1 SALIASLHAVSA
13 AKPKPIKSSVYV
25 APVDPDIKVRSWKM
39 DEFKYYDVSS
49 PFPTLARGIFMV
61 ELRKSASAAQGK
73 GEGGKIVAR
82 GCDQFFNQGSRGRRG
97 KRSRH
102 THRAPYTLS
111 LKSNGCIIFIAALTP
126 TKLLVASKHS
136 IGPTPGQSV
145 SPSEAGEA
153 WLRKYFAQRGKTE
166 ADLVGKLWAE
176 NWTAIAEV
184 RLFVL
189 PFG

>member
-39 DEFKYYDVSS
+39 DEFEYYDMSS
-49 PFPTLARGIFMV
+49 PFPTLARGCVLQLDLFQCQ
-61 ELRKSASAAQGK
+61 LTR
-73 GEGGKIVAR
+73 AR
-82 GCDQFFNQGSRGRRG
+82 SG

-126 TKLLVASKHS
+126 TKLFVASKHS

-145 SPSEAGEA
+145 SHSEAGEA

-184 RLFVL
+184 RFSVL